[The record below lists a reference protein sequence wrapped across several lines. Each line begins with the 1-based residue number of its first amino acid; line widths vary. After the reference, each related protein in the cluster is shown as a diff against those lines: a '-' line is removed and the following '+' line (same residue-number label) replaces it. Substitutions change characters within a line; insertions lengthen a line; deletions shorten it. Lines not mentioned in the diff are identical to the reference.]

1 MFSGK
6 RWGLAALLC
15 AGLVVAGCGRPQPA
29 FAPGQPGSA
38 IDLPSGEPNPG
49 TAVVVLIDT
58 SGSMRDPVPDHDG
71 KKRPK
76 YELAREALETIVG
89 RTTEWKK
96 SHPDRH
102 LQMGLIRFSASTT
115 EVLPMGEFEGSK
127 AEAAVK
133 RIPRPDGG
141 TAIGLALIDGFK
153 ALYRTGC
160 ERKFVL
166 CITDGENTN
175 GPPPDQVARQLH
187 AQTGGKV
194 EIHFIA
200 FDTNASIF
208 GFLKDVNGQVVE
220 AANAKQLLE
229 ELSKVYEKRIF
240 AESTEPFVP

>member
-1 MFSGK
+1 MFFGK
-6 RWGLAALLC
+6 KWGWAALLC
-15 AGLVVAGCGRPQPA
+15 AAMFAARCGHYQAGLGSGK
-29 FAPGQPGSA
+29 PGTA
-38 IDLPSGEPNPG
+38 IDLPSAPPNPG

-58 SGSMRDPVPDHDG
+58 SGSMRDSVPDHDG

-76 YELAREALETIVG
+76 HELAREALETIVG

-102 LQMGLIRFSASTT
+102 LQMGLIRFSATTT
-115 EVLPMGEFEGSK
+115 EVLPIGEFEGST

-133 RIPRPDGG
+133 RIPHPDGG

-187 AQTGGKV
+187 SQTGGKV

-200 FDTNASIF
+200 FDTTAAHF

-229 ELSKVYEKRIF
+229 EMSKVYEKRIF
-240 AESTEPFVP
+240 AEATEPIEP